1 MSAQLEAQ
9 EITMADL
16 ITYSVT
22 DAALAELHS
31 KYIGLK
37 VLDAEDEEGYAL
49 CKDAR
54 KVVRDT
60 RLGVEERR
68 KELKAESLSF
78 GRAVDAEAKRI
89 TSKIEAVENHL
100 VEQLKIVDD
109 EKKRREEAALKAAKE
124 RLDARIAAL
133 QAVKAEF
140 TFDEVAA
147 MPDEAFEEFL
157 GYWQKEYAVDQK
169 REAAEKAR
177 LEELENERA
186 AQNALLA
193 AERERVRQLEAEASK
208 MRQEA
213 FERETAELR
222 KAQVEAAAIAATAKA
237 ERDAAE
243 AKASAVEVTQAE
255 LDASA
260 REFPDSKNDTI
271 DKEFPTL
278 ALAWAEIARLRTL
291 LGELATDMGRVLD
304 GPVFNPL
311 GNGGVHPAVRD

>member
-1 MSAQLEAQ
+1 MDAENIPQ
-9 EITMADL
+9 EMQAL
-16 ITYSVT
+16 VTYSIT
-22 DAALAELHS
+22 EAAIAEMRAKCSALR
-31 KYIGLK
+31 
-37 VLDAEDEEGYAL
+37 VLGPDDDEGYAQCGEYL
-49 CKDAR
+49 
-54 KVVRDT
+54 KVVIAADKA
-60 RLGVEERR
+60 VEDRR
-68 KELKAESLSF
+68 VELKAESLAF
-78 GRAVDAEAKRI
+78 GRHIDSKAKPFRGALGEM
-89 TSKIEAVENHL
+89 KL
-100 VEQLKIVDD
+100 YLREQRAIVDD
-109 EKKRREEAALKAAKE
+109 EKKRREDAAMKAAKE

-133 QAVKAEF
+133 QACKAEF
-140 TFDEVAA
+140 NFDEVAA

-157 GYWQKEYAVDQK
+157 GFWQNEYAVDQK

-222 KAQVEAAAIAATAKA
+222 KAQAKAAEIAATAKA